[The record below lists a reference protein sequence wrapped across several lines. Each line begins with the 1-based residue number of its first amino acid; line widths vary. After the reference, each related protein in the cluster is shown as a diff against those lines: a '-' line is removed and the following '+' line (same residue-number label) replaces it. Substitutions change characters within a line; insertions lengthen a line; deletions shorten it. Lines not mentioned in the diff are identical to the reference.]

1 VFQKFLTYKK
11 MKKKIVMVAFG
22 LLITGVL
29 SAQEYK
35 VAKSSGTLEIR
46 EVNNVSI
53 EGYTGN
59 EIVFT
64 SRGGHGRDDDG
75 RAKGLRAIS
84 SMGLED
90 NTGIGLS
97 VVDKGD
103 RIEVQQL
110 KKTDGPDITIKVP
123 KGVKVSYSHT
133 SPHGDKIEF
142 NNFEGEIE
150 VSTVHNGV
158 VLTNTT
164 GPMEVKTV
172 HGDIEASLG
181 TALKGPIS
189 IVSVHGHVDVALPVA
204 TKGNMKLG
212 TTWGEILVDPDFKI
226 EIENTG
232 GMVKYSDK
240 LRGKLNGGGVDIEL
254 SSTHNNVYLRKK

>member
-1 VFQKFLTYKK
+1 
-11 MKKKIVMVAFG
+11 MKKKILMVALGFVV
-22 LLITGVL
+22 TGAAY
-29 SAQEYK
+29 AQEYK
-35 VAKSSGTLEIR
+35 LSKSSGTLEIR

-53 EGYTGN
+53 EGYAGS
-59 EIVFT
+59 EILFT
-64 SRGGHGRDDDG
+64 SRGHERDDDG

-97 VVDKGD
+97 VVDKDGVVM
-103 RIEVQQL
+103 VQQL
-110 KKTDGPDITIKVP
+110 KKTDGPDINIKVP
-123 KGVKVSYSHT
+123 NGVKVSYSHT
-133 SPHGDKIEF
+133 SPYGDEIEIK
-142 NNFEGEIE
+142 NFEGELE

-181 TALKGPIS
+181 AALKSRVS

-204 TKGNMKLG
+204 TKANLRMG
-212 TTWGEILVDPDFKI
+212 TTWGEIMVDPDFKI

-240 LRGKLNGGGVDIEL
+240 VRGKLNGGGTEIEL
-254 SSTHNNVYLRKK
+254 NSTHDNVYLRKK